1 MRSARPSLPGGAT
14 TAGGSMSSEQQPRPP
29 EHVAVYNGLLEDA
42 ALAAA
47 SVERFREGQL
57 RRRLTFGDRTV
68 SIALRP
74 NLLTRERHAAAM
86 TAARSI
92 HGALRRLEQALLR
105 NPELREELDM
115 DPEEERLA
123 LAEPGFRSSSPS
135 SRLDS
140 FFSDK
145 VRYVEYN
152 AESPAGMA
160 YEDMMAEVFS
170 QLPVIREFRK
180 RYRLRPMP
188 VRRQQM
194 TAMLRAFRQWGR
206 GEQPVVA
213 IVDWTGLPTAREF
226 DLFRDFFE
234 QRGLHTLIGDPRD
247 LELRQGRLHLDGQ
260 PVNLIYRR
268 VLTSELLAKGPEAR
282 ALAAA
287 YRAGAAC
294 VVNSFRAKL
303 LHRKVS
309 FALLSDDR
317 YARLYDPHQRAA
329 IERHVPWTRKL
340 KEGPSTRHG
349 EPVADLVEHVS
360 RHRSELVLK
369 PNDDY
374 GGKGVVLGWTVDQPE
389 WEKALKEALEGSYVV
404 QEAVEVPHEP
414 FPVAMNGIQF
424 MDLAVDL
431 DPYLFDGRP
440 GGVLTRLSSS
450 ALLNVTAGAGSIV
463 PTYLVEG
470 RA

>member
-14 TAGGSMSSEQQPRPP
+14 TAGGSMSSEQQPGPP

-105 NPELREELDM
+105 NPKLREEPDI
-115 DPEEERLA
+115 DPEDERLA

-170 QLPVIREFRK
+170 QLPVLRAFRK
-180 RYRLRPMP
+180 RFRLRTLP
-188 VRRQQM
+188 VRRSQM
-194 TAMLRAFRQWGR
+194 TTMLRAFRQWR
-206 GEQPVVA
+206 KGEEPVVA
-213 IVDWTGLPTAREF
+213 IVDWSGLPTAREF
-226 DLFRDFFE
+226 ELFREYFE
-234 QRGLHTLIGDPRD
+234 ERGLTTLIGDPRN
-247 LELRQGRLHLDGQ
+247 LELRRDRLYLDGQ
-260 PVNLIYRR
+260 PVNFASRR
-268 VLTSELLAKGPEAR
+268 VLTSELLARGAEAKG
-282 ALAAA
+282 LVDA
-287 YRAGAAC
+287 YLSGAAC

-303 LHRKVS
+303 LHKKMS

-317 YARLYDPHQRAA
+317 HAPLYDAGQLAA
-329 IERHVPWTRKL
+329 IERYVPWTRKL
-340 KEGPSTRHG
+340 AEGSTRRHG
-349 EPVADLVEHVS
+349 ERVPDLVEYVA

-369 PNDDY
+369 PNDEY
-374 GGKGVVLGWTVDQPE
+374 GGKGVTLGGTVAQTA
-389 WEKALKEALEGSYVV
+389 WEDALKEALGGSSVV
-404 QEAVEVPHEP
+404 QEAVEVPREP
-414 FPVAMNGIQF
+414 FPVA
-424 MDLAVDL
+424 L
-431 DPYLFDGRP
+431 
-440 GGVLTRLSSS
+440 
-450 ALLNVTAGAGSIV
+450 
-463 PTYLVEG
+463 E
-470 RA
+470 